1 MRRSIFAALAV
12 AAALSA
18 CAARPPEAL
27 RIDASGEIQASSGAA
42 FADCVADNWRAH
54 EPALS
59 SIVTQRE
66 QRADGY
72 RVLRLAGNLTASVA
86 DVRGS
91 HVELRQAGFPG
102 GASQRAFA
110 ACLARYAAT

>member
-27 RIDASGEIQASSGAA
+27 RIDASGEIQASGAAA
-42 FADCVADNWRAH
+42 FADCVADSWRADA
-54 EPALS
+54 PALS
-59 SIVTQRE
+59 SIVVQRE
-66 QRADGY
+66 QRADGF
-72 RVLRLAGNLTASVA
+72 RVLRMAYGITEQAA

-91 HVELRQAGFPG
+91 HVELRQAGYAG
-102 GASQRAFA
+102 GAPQRAFS